1 MRSDMPMWIIMKQN
15 PATAETGAV
24 WNSMLLRPELS
35 AWQKKSLQLPVRT
48 VFSGDAEEISAKA
61 VLDAFKEND
70 PVAVATMEKVGEQL
84 GGALAIIC
92 CVTDPET
99 IVIGGGVSKAG
110 QPLIDCIRK
119 YYREYAFESCK
130 DTPYRDRDT
139 WQ

>member
-1 MRSDMPMWIIMKQN
+1 
-15 PATAETGAV
+15 
-24 WNSMLLRPELS
+24 MLLRPELS
-35 AWQKKSLQLPVRT
+35 AWPKKELAASSENSVLR
-48 VFSGDAEEISAKA
+48 DAGEISAKA

-99 IVIGGGVSKAG
+99 IVVGGGVSKAG

-130 DTPYRDRDT
+130 DTPIVIATLGNDAGIYGAAKMVL
-139 WQ
+139 